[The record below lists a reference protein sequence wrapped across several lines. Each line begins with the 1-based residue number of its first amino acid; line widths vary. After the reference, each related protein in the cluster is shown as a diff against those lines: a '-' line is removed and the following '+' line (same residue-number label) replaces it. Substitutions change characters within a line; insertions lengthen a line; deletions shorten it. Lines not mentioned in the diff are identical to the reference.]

1 MIKLTLR
8 IDFDDG
14 HALGPGKV
22 RLLEE
27 VAAKGSI
34 RKAAT
39 ATKMSYRRAW
49 LLLKAVERTFGGPV
63 IATATGGKKGGGA
76 SLTSLGKHIV
86 RHYRTCE
93 KTAWRSSSTHLA
105 AVERLRKTKGAAKKI
120 GYLRFFRRLC
130 P

>member
-1 MIKLTLR
+1 VAISPSSVSAEKREWNGVPKLTLR

-39 ATKMSYRRAW
+39 AMKMSYRRAW
-49 LLLKAVERTFGGPV
+49 LLLKAVEKTFGGPV
-63 IATATGGKKGGGA
+63 ILTETGGKRGGGA
-76 SLTSLGKHIV
+76 ALTGLGKKIV
-86 RHYRTCE
+86 RHYRRCE
-93 KTAWRSSSTHLA
+93 EAARGTAKGEITAL
-105 AVERLRKTKGAAKKI
+105 VRLRKS
-120 GYLRFFRRLC
+120 
-130 P
+130 